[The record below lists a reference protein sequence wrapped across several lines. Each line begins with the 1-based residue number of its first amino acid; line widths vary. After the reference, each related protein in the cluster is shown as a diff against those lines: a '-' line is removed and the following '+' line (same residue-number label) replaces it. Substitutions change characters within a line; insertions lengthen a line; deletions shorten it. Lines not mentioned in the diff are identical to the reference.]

1 LIEDTNNK
9 KNNKD
14 STEWRILMDKIINK
28 ISSAALKRFELMEK
42 NNLEL
47 LKLFKTN
54 EEDAKNFRIETTE
67 NYIVSNTY
75 KTIINKI

>member
-1 LIEDTNNK
+1 
-9 KNNKD
+9 
-14 STEWRILMDKIINK
+14 MDKIINK
-28 ISSAALKRFELMEK
+28 ISSAALKRFELIEK

-54 EEDAKNFRIETTE
+54 EEYAKNFRIETTE

-75 KTIINKI
+75 KTITN